1 MRRAVG
7 RVALALGL
15 PVVLLV
21 VWWFA
26 SAGSQSF
33 YEPPL
38 SRIVAAFPH
47 TWTWARIRGDIA
59 PSVIRLLI
67 GYGLALLLGVAIG
80 VAVGASRWLRSLT
93 EPILEF
99 LRAIPPPVL
108 VPILILI
115 SGLGDRTKVLVITV
129 GGIWPILLNTVEG
142 VRGVDEVLADSCR
155 SYRIHG
161 WLRLRTLLLPAASPQ
176 IVVGAR
182 QALSISIIMMV
193 IGELLGTTNGLG
205 YTVIEFQRGFQIP
218 EMWSGVFVLASLV
231 LLPTWPR
238 DWWHAALGSTT
249 RQGIPLLTPAG
260 PLLLLAVQNAG
271 MAPWVLVAALYLP
284 PLVMVLR
291 HPNTGEVPAWL
302 DRLAARPSVELRP
315 EPAIEPPA

>member
-218 EMWSGVFVLASLV
+218 EMWSGVFVLGLLGVV
-231 LLPTWPR
+231 LT
-238 DWWHAALGSTT
+238 AIFG
-249 RQGIPLLTPAG
+249 LLERR
-260 PLLLLAVQNAG
+260 
-271 MAPWVLVAALYLP
+271 
-284 PLVMVLR
+284 VLR
-291 HPNTGEVPAWL
+291 WYHAVRAVE
-302 DRLAARPSVELRP
+302 RSRP
-315 EPAIEPPA
+315 

>member
-1 MRRAVG
+1 MRRTVG

-21 VWWFA
+21 TWWLA

-47 TWTWARIRGDIA
+47 TWTWARIRGDVA
-59 PSVIRLLI
+59 PSVIRLFI
-67 GYGLALLLGVAIG
+67 GYGLALLLGAAVG

-142 VRGVDEVLADSCR
+142 VRGVDEVLADTCR
-155 SYRIHG
+155 SYRIRG
-161 WLRLRTLLLPAASPQ
+161 WLRLRTLLLRAASPQ
-176 IVVGAR
+176 IIVGAR

-218 EMWSGVFVLASLV
+218 EMWSGVFVLGLLGVVLTAIFGLV
-231 LLPTWPR
+231 ER
-238 DWWHAALGSTT
+238 
-249 RQGIPLLTPAG
+249 R
-260 PLLLLAVQNAG
+260 
-271 MAPWVLVAALYLP
+271 
-284 PLVMVLR
+284 VLR
-291 HPNTGEVPAWL
+291 WYRAVRAVE
-302 DRLAARPSVELRP
+302 RSRP
-315 EPAIEPPA
+315 

>member
-1 MRRAVG
+1 MRHTVG
-7 RVALALGL
+7 RLALALGL

-218 EMWSGVFVLASLV
+218 EMWSGVFVLGLLGVV
-231 LLPTWPR
+231 LT
-238 DWWHAALGSTT
+238 AIFG
-249 RQGIPLLTPAG
+249 LLERR
-260 PLLLLAVQNAG
+260 
-271 MAPWVLVAALYLP
+271 
-284 PLVMVLR
+284 VLR
-291 HPNTGEVPAWL
+291 WYHAVRAVE
-302 DRLAARPSVELRP
+302 RSRP
-315 EPAIEPPA
+315 

>member
-1 MRRAVG
+1 MRRTVG

-21 VWWFA
+21 IWWFA

-38 SRIVAAFPH
+38 SRILAAFPR

-93 EPILEF
+93 EPVLEF

-115 SGLGDRTKVLVITV
+115 SGLGDRTKVLVIAV

-142 VRGVDEVLADSCR
+142 VRGVDEVLADTCR
-155 SYRIHG
+155 SYRVRG
-161 WLRLRTLLLPAASPQ
+161 WLRLRSLILRAASPQ

-218 EMWSGVFVLASLV
+218 EMWSGVFVLGLLGIVLTAIFGLV
-231 LLPTWPR
+231 ER
-238 DWWHAALGSTT
+238 
-249 RQGIPLLTPAG
+249 R
-260 PLLLLAVQNAG
+260 
-271 MAPWVLVAALYLP
+271 
-284 PLVMVLR
+284 VLR
-291 HPNTGEVPAWL
+291 WYHAVRAVE
-302 DRLAARPSVELRP
+302 RSRP
-315 EPAIEPPA
+315 